1 MNYVHTENNSCKT
14 VVQVNPLEYIGELDM
29 ASASDISKDSE
40 YDVETIHQFIIT
52 HTVFAANVTKLTVSD
67 YEYTNPETFFNDIS
81 GITRVCLRMQA
92 LTIRD
97 DRHSVLDTLTCV
109 DDLCANIRTL
119 ACGEINYEDSKGAA
133 EFTERI
139 SPITCISVLYVT
151 E

>member
-1 MNYVHTENNSCKT
+1 MNYVHTENNNCKT